1 MFKVKWTEY
10 ISFFVIFVIG
20 IYSLY
25 ISRTDLAYFDNVL
38 STQNGL
44 LEWFTFSGLCLIS
57 FGYFYR
63 RKVLTKFRD
72 KKFLSMLI
80 VLGIFYVICALEEV
94 SWGQRII
101 GWHSP
106 EMFRDANSVLL
117 ETNFQNWLIARGVSH
132 ESWNLFL
139 RGILFFYLFIV
150 PLLYLKIEKFKNTF
164 DAFALPVPK
173 ATHTIIFVIL
183 LVITLF
189 IPSDNKV
196 QFAEFCLTWVLT
208 ALTLEPYNRG
218 MFSRK
223 SLVR

>member
-10 ISFFVIFVIG
+10 ISFFVILVIG

-25 ISRTDLAYFDNVL
+25 ISRTDLAYFDKVL
-38 STQNGL
+38 SAQNGL
-44 LEWFTFSGLCLIS
+44 LEWFTFVGLCLIS

-63 RKVLTKFRD
+63 RRVLAKFRD
-72 KKFLSMLI
+72 SKFLLMLVI
-80 VLGIFYVICALEEV
+80 QGVFYVICALEEV
-94 SWGQRII
+94 SWGQRIFD
-101 GWHSP
+101 WNSP
-106 EMFRDANSVLL
+106 EMFRDINSVLL

-139 RGILFFYLFIV
+139 RVILFIYLFAV
-150 PLLYLKIEKFKNTF
+150 PISYLKVEKAKQFIDK
-164 DAFALPVPK
+164 FALPVPK
-173 ATHTIIFVIL
+173 ATHIISFMIL

-208 ALTLEPYNRG
+208 ALTLEPFNRS
-218 MFSRK
+218 MFSRR